1 MKRGVPSTMPV
12 LVLKSSERMRAMP
25 KSMIFTCPRAS
36 SMMLPGLMSRCTTP
50 RSCAKAS
57 PSATWW
63 DVDRVRRGERRLQQA
78 LAQVGPLEQLHRQVS
93 EVALLAE
100 IVGRDD
106 VRMREL
112 AGGLG
117 LLEKALV
124 VILAALGVV
133 AQDDGLQRDDAVE
146 VRVLGAVDDPHSA
159 ATELA

>member
-1 MKRGVPSTMPV
+1 MHYAALVREGEPV
-12 LVLKSSERMRAMP
+12 GHLV
-25 KSMIFTCPRAS
+25 
-36 SMMLPGLMSRCTTP
+36 G
-50 RSCAKAS
+50 
-57 PSATWW
+57 
-63 DVDRVRRGERRLQQA
+63 DVDRVRRGKRRLQQA

-146 VRVLGAVDDPHSA
+146 VRVLGAVDDPHRA
-159 ATELA
+159 ATELAEDPVAADPRDFFLRH